1 MTVTIKKS
9 IVFLTA
15 GNAAN
20 VPRQLNTERKR
31 VKTMKKATEN
41 QKQFTVFQ
49 KKREMLN
56 VMERLFKILD
66 DEEEDLKQSYE
77 VIGKEEE
84 QATNWKTGEL
94 LFVDEEKTIPLYRDK
109 YGYID
114 RKESDYTDIDFA
126 KLDAI
131 KTIKQA
137 LEELI

>member
-1 MTVTIKKS
+1 
-9 IVFLTA
+9 
-15 GNAAN
+15 
-20 VPRQLNTERKR
+20 
-31 VKTMKKATEN
+31 MKKATET
-41 QKQFTVFQ
+41 QKPNFTVFQ

-66 DEEEDLKQSYE
+66 EEEEDLKQSYE

-109 YGYID
+109 YGYVD

-131 KTIKQA
+131 KSIKQA
-137 LEELI
+137 LEALI